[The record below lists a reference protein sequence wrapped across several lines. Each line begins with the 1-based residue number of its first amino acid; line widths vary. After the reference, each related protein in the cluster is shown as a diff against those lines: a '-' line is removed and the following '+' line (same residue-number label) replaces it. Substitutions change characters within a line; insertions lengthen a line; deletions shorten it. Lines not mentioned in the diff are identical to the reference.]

1 MEIFVLLV
9 GFCTLFFILQR
20 WFIFNNSSSISRQ
33 RYQQRNLVSKQQKK
47 TLKSPN
53 RATDSL
59 QPTEPKL
66 PTFDQSTKVVERRV
80 AAKQLSR
87 TSRIK
92 NRTRTSKHKQNVHH
106 SYLLVQQFRKE
117 ASLAKLPAAIAT
129 LRRLDPYVFEELL
142 LTCCEDQGWQ
152 IERSFRYSG
161 DGGVD
166 GRVLIA
172 GFRYLVQ
179 AKRYKDYINPQHI
192 EKFRMVI
199 QSEGAAGG
207 FFIHTG
213 KTRTLSKQLLTE
225 FRITLIS
232 GQKLIDFVLGRK
244 VRIVGITIPISSD
257 AKADF

>member
-1 MEIFVLLV
+1 MGMFAILTVFCCLALIFL
-9 GFCTLFFILQR
+9 GWRFF
-20 WFIFNNSSSISRQ
+20 NHS
-33 RYQQRNLVSKQQKK
+33 VSKQRHQRKGGVSDWATKNQKYPEQNTVLFK
-47 TLKSPN
+47 
-53 RATDSL
+53 
-59 QPTEPKL
+59 PTEPKI
-66 PTFDQSTKVVERRV
+66 PNWDRSTEVVARRV
-80 AAKQLSR
+80 TPKQ
-87 TSRIK
+87 RISKVK
-92 NRTRTSKHKQNVHH
+92 NRLPSSKHQRNIQH
-106 SYLLVQQFRKE
+106 SYLLIQQLRAE
-117 ASLAKLPAAIAT
+117 ASLAKLPVVIAT
-129 LRRLDPYVFEELL
+129 LRRLYPYVFEELL

-213 KTRTLSKQLLTE
+213 KTGTFSKQLLTE

-232 GQKLIDFVLGRK
+232 GQKLVDFVLGRK

>member
-20 WFIFNNSSSISRQ
+20 LFIFNNSSSISRQ
-33 RYQQRNLVSKQQKK
+33 RYQQKNLVSKQPKK
-47 TLKSPN
+47 TLKFLN

-80 AAKQLSR
+80 TPKQQSR
-87 TSRIK
+87 TSRVK
-92 NRTRTSKHKQNVHH
+92 NRTLTSKHRRNIQH

-172 GFRYLVQ
+172 GLVQ

-213 KTRTLSKQLLTE
+213 KTGTLSKQLLTE

-232 GQKLIDFVLGRK
+232 GQKLVDFVLGRK

>member
-1 MEIFVLLV
+1 MEIFTILV
-9 GFCTLFFILQR
+9 GFCTLFFIVRR
-20 WFIFNNSSSISRQ
+20 WFIFNNRSSRSQQ
-33 RYQQRNLVSKQQKK
+33 RYQQKNRVSEQPTP

-53 RATDSL
+53 RVAESH

-66 PTFDQSTKVVERRV
+66 PTFDQSTKV
-80 AAKQLSR
+80 APKQLSR
-87 TSRIK
+87 TSRVK
-92 NRTRTSKHKQNVHH
+92 NRTCTSKHRRNIQH

-117 ASLAKLPAAIAT
+117 VSLAKLPAAIAT

-192 EKFRMVI
+192 HLFHHAIESEK
-199 QSEGAAGG
+199 AAGG
-207 FFIHTG
+207 FFIHSG
-213 KTRTLSKQLLTE
+213 KTGRRSKQLLDE
-225 FRITLIS
+225 LQINLIS
-232 GQKLIDFVLGRK
+232 GQKLVDFVLGQE
-244 VRIVGITIPISSD
+244 VTI
-257 AKADF
+257 

>member
-9 GFCTLFFILQR
+9 GFCTLFFILR
-20 WFIFNNSSSISRQ
+20 CWFIFNNRSSISQQ
-33 RYQQRNLVSKQQKK
+33 RYQQKNLVSEPPKK

-87 TSRIK
+87 TSRVK
-92 NRTRTSKHKQNVHH
+92 NQTRTSKHRRNIHH
-106 SYLLVQQFRKE
+106 SYLLIQQFRSE

-142 LTCCEDQGWQ
+142 LTCCEDQGWE
-152 IERSFRYSG
+152 IERNFRYTN
-161 DGGVD
+161 DGGID
-166 GRVLIA
+166 GRILIYNKL
-172 GFRYLVQ
+172 YLIQ

-192 EKFRMVI
+192 ELFHHAI
-199 QSEGAAGG
+199 ESEKAAGG
-207 FFIHTG
+207 FFIHSG
-213 KTRTLSKQLLTE
+213 KTGRRSKQLLDE
-225 FRITLIS
+225 LQINLIS
-232 GQKLIDFVLGRK
+232 GQKLVDFVLGQE
-244 VRIVGITIPISSD
+244 VRL
-257 AKADF
+257 

>member
-9 GFCTLFFILQR
+9 GFCTLFFIVQR
-20 WFIFNNSSSISRQ
+20 WFIFNNRSSRSQQ
-33 RYQQRNLVSKQQKK
+33 RYQQKNRVSEQPTP

-53 RATDSL
+53 RVAESH
-59 QPTEPKL
+59 QPTKPKL
-66 PTFDQSTKVVERRV
+66 PTSDQSTKV
-80 AAKQLSR
+80 APKQLSR
-87 TSRIK
+87 TSRVK
-92 NRTRTSKHKQNVHH
+92 NRTLTSKHRRNIQH

-142 LTCCEDQGWQ
+142 LTCCEDQGWE
-152 IERSFRYSG
+152 IERSFRYTG

-172 GFRYLVQ
+172 GSMYLVQ
-179 AKRYKDYINPQHI
+179 AKRYKDYINPQQI

-199 QSEGAAGG
+199 QREGAAGG

-213 KTRTLSKQLLTE
+213 KTGTLSKQLLTE

-232 GQKLIDFVLGRK
+232 GQKLVDFVLGRK

-257 AKADF
+257 AKVDF